1 MAFKDNVD
9 LLGPILGPKADMCL
23 LMDLHGAAWT
33 NRALA
38 TLMKCAGRRL
48 LSCHQRPLTA
58 AGPFSYLLSQN
69 AKNASTCPSPNNTG
83 SAQFGLFAAAAVML
97 G

>member
-1 MAFKDNVD
+1 
-9 LLGPILGPKADMCL
+9 MCL
-23 LMDLHGAAWT
+23 LMDVHGAAWT
-33 NRALA
+33 NRALP

-48 LSCHQRPLTA
+48 LFCHQRLLTA
-58 AGPFSYLLSQN
+58 VGLFSYLLSQN
-69 AKNASTCPSPNNTG
+69 AKNASICPSPNNTG

>member
-1 MAFKDNVD
+1 MKFKDVVD
-9 LLGPILGPKADMCL
+9 LLGPIFGPKADVCL
-23 LMDLHGAAWT
+23 LMDVHGASWT
-33 NRALA
+33 IRVLP

-58 AGPFSYLLSQN
+58 AGLFSYLLSQN

-83 SAQFGLFAAAAVML
+83 SAKFGLFAAAAVML